1 MKKMIMA
8 TLLLFGFSSI
18 MMAQTS
24 TKTKTVKPAPKM
36 TVAKTNTSSHSTAS
50 VTPTPKPVT
59 STATTKTT
67 HPIGKKHKA
76 KKHYRKTAKADAKSN
91 KAATR
96 HVKKPTHGQ

>member
-8 TLLLFGFSSI
+8 ALLMLGFSGI
-18 MMAQTS
+18 MMAQTT

-36 TVAKTNTSSHSTAS
+36 TVTKTNSTTHSTSS

-59 STATTKTT
+59 KTTPKKTT

-76 KKHYRKTAKADAKSN
+76 KKHYRKTAKADVKSN
-91 KAATR
+91 KAAAR
-96 HVKKPTHGQ
+96 HVKKTTHGQ